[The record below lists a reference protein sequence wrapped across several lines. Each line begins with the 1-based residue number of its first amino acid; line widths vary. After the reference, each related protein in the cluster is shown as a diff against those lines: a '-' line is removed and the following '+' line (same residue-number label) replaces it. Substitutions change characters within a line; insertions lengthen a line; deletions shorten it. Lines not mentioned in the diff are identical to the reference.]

1 MAESRKRG
9 RSAEK
14 PEPDPIPDSPEN
26 VLRALVT
33 APPRA
38 EDDWDYLKRKA
49 PEERQG
55 RMSRSNADR

>member
-1 MAESRKRG
+1 MTEPRKRG
-9 RSAEK
+9 RPVEK

-38 EDDWDYLKRKA
+38 EGDWDYLR
-49 PEERQG
+49 PPDRQ
-55 RMSRSNADR
+55 SDTSE

>member
-1 MAESRKRG
+1 MTETHKLG
-9 RSAEK
+9 RPVEK

-38 EDDWDYLKRKA
+38 EDDWDYLKQRPGRKA
-49 PEERQG
+49 E
-55 RMSRSNADR
+55 